1 VKKKQRPFSQ
11 WSVAIK
17 LKIPC
22 CCDTRRDHCEKSA
35 RHPSC
40 FHIGQ
45 VGLIIVCKLIGW
57 GLIGV
62 FAVVSANQ
70 PQEKKS
76 AGKGI
81 DPATV
86 AAYEKLGATYGG
98 LNQKVLL

>member
-1 VKKKQRPFSQ
+1 
-11 WSVAIK
+11 
-17 LKIPC
+17 
-22 CCDTRRDHCEKSA
+22 
-35 RHPSC
+35 
-40 FHIGQ
+40 
-45 VGLIIVCKLIGW
+45 LIGW